1 MESCVW
7 NVLPASGFSMP
18 DALEQRL
25 IGELTTPV
33 DSGVVAF
40 AEALARACPV
50 LPLGILFYGSMLRK
64 ADPDGIL
71 DFYIVTENAEGFSGG
86 MVARTGNLVLPPNVR
101 YAEFRHGHRTL
112 RAKIAVLS
120 RAQFAARTGLGV
132 LDTTIWARF
141 CQPVRLVWVR
151 DPESAD
157 AVLSLIAACVTTA
170 SCWAA
175 LLGQPSM
182 TADDFWKILFAH
194 TYASELR
201 VEKKG
206 RGSSIL
212 QGQEARYAA
221 MLPLGWARAHL
232 QFAARGDMLEPVISA
247 ALRKKAIHRWALIQ
261 KSGRPRNVA
270 RLMKAA
276 FTFENG
282 ASYLAWKIKRH
293 TGFDMQ
299 LSPFESRH
307 PLVMLPRLLWRARHL
322 LKRQKN

>member
-1 MESCVW
+1 MR
-7 NVLPASGFSMP
+7 PASGSFMP

-33 DSGVVAF
+33 NPGVSAF
-40 AEALARACPV
+40 ADALARACPEP
-50 LPLGILFYGSMLRK
+50 PLGVLFYGSLLRK
-64 ADPDGIL
+64 SDPDGIL

-86 MVARTGNLVLPPNVR
+86 LIARTGNLVLPPNVR
-101 YAEFRHGHRTL
+101 YSEFRYQDRVL

-120 RAQFAARTGLGV
+120 RDQFAARTSLGA

-151 DPESAD
+151 GPESAD
-157 AVLSLIAACVTTA
+157 SLLTLIAGCVTTA

-175 LLGQPSM
+175 LLGTPSM
-182 TADDFWKILFAH
+182 TALEFWKTLFAH

-206 RGSSIL
+206 RGNSIL
-212 QGQEARYAA
+212 EGQEARYAA
-221 MLPLGWARAHL
+221 LLPLGWARGRL
-232 QFAARGDMLEPVISA
+232 QFSAHNDILEPVISA
-247 ALRKKAIHRWALIQ
+247 ALRQKALRRWALVQ
-261 KSGRPRNVA
+261 TSGRPRNVA
-270 RLMKAA
+270 RLLKAA

-282 ASYLAWKIKRH
+282 ASYLAWKIQRH

-307 PLVMLPRLLWRARHL
+307 PLVMLPRLLWRARKL
-322 LKRQKN
+322 LGRPKA

>member
-1 MESCVW
+1 
-7 NVLPASGFSMP
+7 MP

-33 DSGVVAF
+33 DPGVSAF
-40 AEALARACPV
+40 ADALARACPAP
-50 LPLGILFYGSMLRK
+50 PLGVLFYGSVLRK
-64 ADPDGIL
+64 SDPDGIL
-71 DFYIVTENAEGFSGG
+71 DFYIVTENAAGFSGG

-101 YAEFRHGHRTL
+101 YSEFHHGARVL

-120 RAQFAARTGLGV
+120 QEQFAARTGLGA

-151 DPESAD
+151 DPDSAD
-157 AVLSLIAACVTTA
+157 TLLSLIAGCVTTA

-175 LLGQPSM
+175 LLGKKSM
-182 TADDFWKILFAH
+182 TALEFWQTLFAH

-206 RGSSIL
+206 RGNSIL
-212 QGQEARYAA
+212 EGQEARYAA

-232 QFAARGDMLEPVISA
+232 QFSAHGTELEPVISP
-247 ALRKKAIHRWALIQ
+247 ALRLRAARRWALVRT
-261 KSGRPRNVA
+261 SGRPRNVA
-270 RLMKAA
+270 RLLKAA

-282 ASYLAWKIKRH
+282 ASYLAWKIQRH

-299 LSPFESRH
+299 LSSFESRH
-307 PLVMLPRLLWRARHL
+307 PLLMLPVLVWRVRHL
-322 LKRQKN
+322 LFRSRP

>member
-1 MESCVW
+1 
-7 NVLPASGFSMP
+7 MP

-25 IGELTTPV
+25 IAELTTPV
-33 DSGVVAF
+33 DPGVSAF
-40 AEALARACPV
+40 ADALARACPER
-50 LPLGILFYGSMLRK
+50 PLGVLFYGSLLRK

-86 MVARTGNLVLPPNVR
+86 LIARTGNLVLPPNVR
-101 YAEFRHGHRTL
+101 YSEFRYQDRVL

-120 RAQFAARTGLGV
+120 REQFAARTSLGA

-151 DPESAD
+151 GPESAD
-157 AVLSLIAACVTTA
+157 SLLTLIAGCVTTA
-170 SCWAA
+170 ACWAA
-175 LLGQPSM
+175 LLGGPSM
-182 TADDFWKILFAH
+182 TALEFWKTLFAH

-206 RGSSIL
+206 RGNSIL
-212 QGQEARYAA
+212 EGQEVRYAA
-221 MLPLGWARAHL
+221 LLPLGWARGGL
-232 QFAARGDMLEPVISA
+232 QFSAHGDALEPVLSV
-247 ALRKKAIHRWALIQ
+247 ALRRKAARRWTLVQ
-261 KSGRPRNVA
+261 TSGRPRNVA
-270 RLMKAA
+270 RLLKAA

-282 ASYLAWKIKRH
+282 ASYLAWKIQRH

-307 PLVMLPRLLWRARHL
+307 PLVMLPRLLWRARKL
-322 LKRQKN
+322 LGRSKT

>member
-1 MESCVW
+1 
-7 NVLPASGFSMP
+7 MP

-33 DSGVVAF
+33 DPGVVAF
-40 AEALARACPV
+40 ADALARACPV
-50 LPLGILFYGSMLRK
+50 LPLGVVFYGSLLRK

-71 DFYIVTENAEGFSGG
+71 DFYIITENAAGFGG
-86 MVARTGNLVLPPNVR
+86 GLVARTGNLVLPPNVR
-101 YAEFRHGHRTL
+101 YSEFRHDGRVL

-120 RAQFAARTGLGV
+120 QAQFEARTRLGA

-151 DPESAD
+151 DPQSAD
-157 AVLSLIAACVTTA
+157 AILLLIAGCVTTA
-170 SCWAA
+170 ACWTA
-175 LLGQPSM
+175 LLGDVSM
-182 TADDFWKILFAH
+182 TALEFWQTLFAH

-206 RGSSIL
+206 RGNSIL
-212 QGQEARYAA
+212 EGQEARYAA
-221 MLPLGWARAHL
+221 LLTLGWARGHL
-232 QFAARGDMLEPVISA
+232 QFSAHGDRLEPVIHEE
-247 ALRKKAIHRWALIQ
+247 LRRKATRRWALIQ
-261 KSGRPRNVA
+261 TSGRPRNVA
-270 RLMKAA
+270 RLLKAA

-282 ASYLAWKIKRH
+282 ASYLAWKIQRH

-307 PLVMLPRLLWRARHL
+307 PLVMLPRLLWRARGL
-322 LKRQKN
+322 LGRSKA

>member
-1 MESCVW
+1 MVFCIW
-7 NVLPASGFSMP
+7 NVRPVSGSCMP

-33 DSGVVAF
+33 DPGVVAF
-40 AEALARACPV
+40 ADALAHACPV
-50 LPLGILFYGSMLRK
+50 LPLGVLFYGSLLRK

-71 DFYIVTENAEGFSGG
+71 DFYIVTEDAEGFSGG
-86 MVARTGNLVLPPNVR
+86 LVARTGNLVLPPNVR
-101 YAEFRHGHRTL
+101 YSEFHHGGRVL

-120 RAQFAARTGLGV
+120 RSQFEARTGLAA

-157 AVLSLIAACVTTA
+157 AILSLIAGCVTTA

-175 LLGQPSM
+175 LLGEASM
-182 TADDFWKILFAH
+182 TALGFWQTLFAH

-206 RGSSIL
+206 RGNSIL
-212 QGQEARYAA
+212 EGQEVRYAA
-221 MLPLGWARAHL
+221 LLPLGWARGHL
-232 QFAARGDMLEPVISA
+232 QFSAHGDRLEPVIDTGLRQRA
-247 ALRKKAIHRWALIQ
+247 ARRWALIQ
-261 KSGRPRNVA
+261 TSGRPRNVA
-270 RLMKAA
+270 RLLKAA

-282 ASYLAWKIKRH
+282 ASYLAWKIQRH
-293 TGFDMQ
+293 TGFDME

-307 PLVMLPRLLWRARHL
+307 PLVMLPLLLWRARRL
-322 LKRQKN
+322 LKRPTV